1 MLHVTIHCDHCAIC
15 TEKIFKVHLGEW
27 AIMCIWQYFGNPF
40 TVLPRLAPS
49 QEWQE
54 WGERHHILHNW
65 QRNHSS
71 CPGDIGVDGVEGN
84 AWRCA
89 DFSQFISRF
98 YTRWYRFAC
107 HWFKYPYL
115 TKQFTESWTHHR
127 DLTKR
132 VTLDS
137 IMEWR
142 KTCVQNHDSILRRG
156 HICSSCCL
164 FLLLLLPSLML
175 LLTQE
180 GQVEGKTCAPVVFC
194 WCLWHCCLRKGGLGW
209 SQNLTFKEATCVH
222 PPSGPTVKVAHA
234 LQDSLEKLN
243 YISLKLI

>member
-1 MLHVTIHCDHCAIC
+1 MLHVTTHCDHCAIC

-49 QEWQE
+49 QEWQD

-84 AWRCA
+84 AWRCS
-89 DFSQFISRF
+89 DLSQFISRF

-107 HWFKYPYL
+107 HWLKYPYL

-142 KTCVQNHDSILRRG
+142 KTCVQNLDSILRRG
-156 HICSSCCL
+156 HIYM
-164 FLLLLLPSLML
+164 FILLLVFVVVDVVVDTRGSGWRQNMCSCSFSLVSLTLLF
-175 LLTQE
+175 TQ
-180 GQVEGKTCAPVVFC
+180 GWV
-194 WCLWHCCLRKGGLGW
+194 GLK
-209 SQNLTFKEATCVH
+209 SKSDF
-222 PPSGPTVKVAHA
+222 
-234 LQDSLEKLN
+234 
-243 YISLKLI
+243 